1 MGGQTASW
9 FLLIGLITFIFSNA
23 KSFDEELFLVV
34 ENKQKKESEQ
44 NSIKRAKIIA
54 WICIAINLIVVF
66 QGFHLLQ
73 SGYSFEI
80 DPELAGRAS
89 TRARGKGGIIILL
102 LKYFPYFL
110 IGGYGYFVYES
121 FRKVLKYLPDRL
133 KKLDKAS
140 IKFQSMTSKEKEEAL
155 KDIFK
160 RKEAIA
166 QKEKANKDALDLLEK
181 TRKEALRVEPK
192 FLTNKNEEGWI
203 VDPNFEW
210 YKRFYLEVNPTG
222 KTFIIEQTGKPFSN
236 KPPIIKKQIRLL
248 QKEAKS
254 DYKYYL
260 NNGWYP
266 CSKKWF

>member
-9 FLLIGLITFIFSNA
+9 FLLIGLITFAFSNA

-66 QGFHLLQ
+66 QGFDLLQ

-121 FRKVLKYLPDRL
+121 FRKVLKY
-133 KKLDKAS
+133 
-140 IKFQSMTSKEKEEAL
+140 
-155 KDIFK
+155 
-160 RKEAIA
+160 
-166 QKEKANKDALDLLEK
+166 
-181 TRKEALRVEPK
+181 
-192 FLTNKNEEGWI
+192 
-203 VDPNFEW
+203 
-210 YKRFYLEVNPTG
+210 YL
-222 KTFIIEQTGKPFSN
+222 I
-236 KPPIIKKQIRLL
+236 
-248 QKEAKS
+248 
-254 DYKYYL
+254 D
-260 NNGWYP
+260 
-266 CSKKWF
+266 